1 MSTPH
6 KIDTTSER
14 EPPQPRPGWR
24 RGIGLVAALAMLVA
38 LESGEFLKLDGHFP
52 SKRSHR
58 TSLSATS
65 KKAATYLASHL
76 ELYKLGHY
84 VKRHGAGLARS
95 QGNRETKLAARVER
109 ARAREARR
117 HFGWLAYRGMAPVYL
132 GAVLALSLW
141 MGLLLEERT
150 LPALRSVC
158 VAARVPDDVA
168 GATVLALATG
178 GFEVLFSTVETV
190 EGRVGV
196 GLNFVLGSGVVNFG
210 LLPFVVACAARVAR
224 GAKALPIDLDPVPV
238 ARDGAFALLAF
249 AALLWVVADEFVSLA
264 EALGL
269 LGLYAAHVLACFLGP
284 RPASTPPASPKAEL
298 ELGSPARLPL
308 KSSTTPPASPRRAA
322 DDKGHAV
329 RTPRERVLDA
339 ARLLLPPPLPAAT
352 APGARAALRDAAP
365 TLVGSGLW
373 LAALLLLLTRLADLL
388 ALSARLPLAFA
399 GAVFLP
405 AVYAIPDVLVSANI
419 ASSGHGRAAVSTV
432 LGVQVVTVLL
442 GVGIPFTV
450 HGCLSAKPVAVSGV
464 DCVPA
469 LRYGVFLIGA
479 LFVGSVLGPL
489 ALRRPPSFGA
499 PQAALVVVAY
509 VAISAVVARRT
520 LAPG

>member
-6 KIDTTSER
+6 KIDITSER

-52 SKRSHR
+52 SKRTHR

-117 HFGWLAYRGMAPVYL
+117 HFGWLAYRGMAGVYL

-178 GFEVLFSTVETV
+178 GF
-190 EGRVGV
+190 
-196 GLNFVLGSGVVNFG
+196 
-210 LLPFVVACAARVAR
+210 
-224 GAKALPIDLDPVPV
+224 
-238 ARDGAFALLAF
+238 
-249 AALLWVVADEFVSLA
+249 
-264 EALGL
+264 
-269 LGLYAAHVLACFLGP
+269 
-284 RPASTPPASPKAEL
+284 
-298 ELGSPARLPL
+298 
-308 KSSTTPPASPRRAA
+308 
-322 DDKGHAV
+322 
-329 RTPRERVLDA
+329 
-339 ARLLLPPPLPAAT
+339 
-352 APGARAALRDAAP
+352 
-365 TLVGSGLW
+365 
-373 LAALLLLLTRLADLL
+373 
-388 ALSARLPLAFA
+388 
-399 GAVFLP
+399 
-405 AVYAIPDVLVSANI
+405 
-419 ASSGHGRAAVSTV
+419 
-432 LGVQVVTVLL
+432 
-442 GVGIPFTV
+442 
-450 HGCLSAKPVAVSGV
+450 
-464 DCVPA
+464 
-469 LRYGVFLIGA
+469 
-479 LFVGSVLGPL
+479 
-489 ALRRPPSFGA
+489 
-499 PQAALVVVAY
+499 
-509 VAISAVVARRT
+509 
-520 LAPG
+520 